1 MCWGLNGCALT
12 CWPDVLGVMD
22 RYLDDD
28 SQRKDA
34 HVVAKSS
41 QSVTIQ
47 KVKWDSSVKN
57 QKSFLLMKTSSFGGG
72 WVCGY
77 LLEHCFSL
85 FTYWIGVTGDC
96 VQDCQQLSNEVEIPF
111 LLT

>member
-1 MCWGLNGCALT
+1 
-12 CWPDVLGVMD
+12 MD

-41 QSVTIQ
+41 QSSHYSKSQMGLISQ
-47 KVKWDSSVKN
+47 KLE
-57 QKSFLLMKTSSFGGG
+57 SFLLMKTSSFGGG

-96 VQDCQQLSNEVEIPF
+96 VQDC
-111 LLT
+111 